1 MARHLP
7 YRVTTA
13 SGNRF
18 DFEFPLH
25 PETVDPVQVSQLL
38 DAVLGALDRE
48 IHLLGTVG
56 NGDLL
61 QALAMALVA
70 RTRMLPGPDAR
81 VEGLV
86 RELLE
91 AALTAPVTPHEGNV
105 PPDAPREVH

>member
-7 YRVTTA
+7 YRMTTS

-38 DAVLGALDRE
+38 DAILGALDRE
-48 IHLLGTVG
+48 IRLLGNVG

-61 QALAMALVA
+61 QALAMAIVA
-70 RTRMLPGPDAR
+70 RTRMLPGPAER
-81 VEGLV
+81 LEGLV
-86 RELLE
+86 RDLVE
-91 AALTAPVTPHEGNV
+91 AALSARVEPDDGNV
-105 PPDAPREVH
+105 PPGAPREVH